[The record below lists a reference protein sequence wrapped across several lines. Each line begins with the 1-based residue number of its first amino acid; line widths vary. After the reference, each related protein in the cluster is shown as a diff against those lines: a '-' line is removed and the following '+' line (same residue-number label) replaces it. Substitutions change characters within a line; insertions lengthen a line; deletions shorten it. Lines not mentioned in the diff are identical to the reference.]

1 MLAPHIKK
9 KVDEL
14 WNRFWAA
21 GLTNPLVAVEQITY
35 LLFLKRLED
44 IDLKRQERGFPS
56 IYAGKESCKWSYI
69 RQEKTNP
76 GHLIEV
82 VFPWLRELDKHFS
95 SASADGTELASLHN
109 RMADAYF
116 QLDPNKGKVLSDA
129 IDAIDQLFARA
140 GEGSAAQDIMGDTFE
155 YLLSEVAT
163 AGKNGQFRT
172 PRHLIRFMVELLDPE
187 PGQRVID
194 PAAGTGGFLFSTQQ
208 YLMKKYSAKERRD
221 GIEIPNYVLEWDGT
235 PHRTDGVEAKYL
247 HKEVFRDGGR
257 LKRSYWDLMHDG
269 ANFGG
274 LDNDRTM
281 ARIGWMNL
289 VLHDVTDPHLLQGDS
304 LSKREG
310 KEQLKQ
316 ALESETYD
324 FVLANPPFTGTV
336 DSGDLEPDSL
346 LFPRIGGGG
355 KKKDA
360 SITNKSELLFLWLM
374 LDLLRVGGRCAVIIP
389 EGVLFGNTDAH
400 VRLRRELLA
409 EHAVEGIISLPS
421 GVFQPYTGVKT
432 SILIFRKETR
442 REDKQS
448 FVSAVTP
455 RTEYVWFYEVEEDG
469 YTKDARRNPRPGQQN
484 DLWDAL
490 EKFKAWITL
499 GREGAKLNEKILL
512 QPSYWPERW
521 RQALLRDT
529 DEKLTPAGVAFAA
542 ETDGAIWDGKVWGIH
557 ELFPELPSDPKE
569 AEETIRLTAAGTL
582 LGVAIQALTL
592 PAQKAWD
599 ATHVARLAGKVT
611 DGELIE
617 AWKNAAKPFEADLK
631 KLARERDSFFEKDGS
646 PALAIWKELMAT
658 ALAEAQADAHVLG
671 ILQSNRPPKLMTSY
685 DIGAKLTE
693 VAREVAKLDGFDVTL
708 RSTAIDQRTELKAAK
723 HWVVPVRAWARNDE
737 WRSEDGQL
745 IGSHDAA
752 GVVRHSYVQAV
763 LADGLYDDKGILK
776 DGLLDPDCIEA
787 REWNMSAGQYKPFDF
802 AQLKG
807 DKSVTELIVAL
818 TATERDIIK
827 GLEKLMA
834 MVEGRE

>member
-44 IDLKRQERGFPS
+44 IDLKRQQRGFPS
-56 IYAGKESCKWSYI
+56 IYAGYESCKWSYI

-76 GHLIEV
+76 SHLIEV
-82 VFPWLRELDKHFS
+82 VFPWLRELDKRFS
-95 SASADGTELASLHN
+95 SASADGTELASLNN

-140 GEGSAAQDIMGDTFE
+140 GEGSAAQDVMGDTFE
-155 YLLSEVAT
+155 YLLSEMAT

-187 PGQRVID
+187 AGQRVID
-194 PAAGTGGFLFSTQQ
+194 PAAGTGGFLFSTRQ
-208 YLMKKYSAKERRD
+208 YLMKKYTAKENR
-221 GIEIPNYVLEWDGT
+221 GGVEVPNYVLEWDGT
-235 PHRTDGVEAKYL
+235 PHRTDGVESKYL
-247 HKEVFRDGGR
+247 HKEVVIDGQR
-257 LKRSYWDLMHDG
+257 VKRSYWDLMHDG
-269 ANFGG
+269 ANFVG

-310 KEQLKQ
+310 KDQLKQ
-316 ALESETYD
+316 LLESETYD

-346 LFPRIGGGG
+346 LFPRVGGGG
-355 KKKDA
+355 KKKDE

-389 EGVLFGNTDAH
+389 EGVLYGNTDAH
-400 VRLRRELLA
+400 VRLRRELLT
-409 EHAVEGIISLPS
+409 EHVVEGVISLPG

-442 REDKQS
+442 REDKQT
-448 FVSAVTP
+448 FTGAIAP
-455 RTEYVWFYEVEEDG
+455 RTEDVWFYEVGKDG
-469 YTKDARRNPRPGQQN
+469 YSDNAKRNPLPGQQN

-490 EKFKAWITL
+490 EKFKSWCVR
-499 GREGAKLNEKILL
+499 GRDGARLNEKTLL

-529 DEKLTPAGVAFAA
+529 AEKLTPAGAAF
-542 ETDGAIWDGKVWGIH
+542 TDLPDTSMWDGQVWGMH
-557 ELFPELPSDPKE
+557 ELFSDLPANPKE
-569 AEETIRLTAAGTL
+569 AEEKIRAATADVL
-582 LGVAIQALTL
+582 LEIAIQAFA
-592 PAQKAWD
+592 PAAHKAWD
-599 ATHVARLAGKVT
+599 ATLSARLAEKVT
-611 DGELIE
+611 DAELLE
-617 AWKNAAKPFEADLK
+617 AWKKAAKPAEAEFK
-631 KLARERDSFFEKDGS
+631 KLAREKEAFFEKEGS
-646 PALAIWKELMAT
+646 PALPIWKDLLQT
-658 ALAEAQADAHVLG
+658 ALAEIQADAYVLSLLRG
-671 ILQSNRPPKLMTSY
+671 NQPPKAMTEH
-685 DIGAKLTE
+685 DIGQKLTE
-693 VAREVAKLDGFDVTL
+693 AAREVAKLDGFDITL
-708 RSTAIDQRTELKAAK
+708 RSVAIDQPTELKATK
-723 HWVVPVRAWARNDE
+723 HWVVPVRDWVRNDE
-737 WRSEDGQL
+737 WQSEDGQL
-745 IGSHDAA
+745 IGSHDAN
-752 GVVRHSYVQAV
+752 GLVRPAYVQAM
-763 LADGLYDDKGILK
+763 LADGLYDEKGMLK
-776 DGLLDPDCIEA
+776 NGLLDPDCIEA
-787 REWNMSAGQYKPFDF
+787 REWNLSAGQYKPFDF
-802 AQLKG
+802 TQLKS
-807 DKSVTELIVAL
+807 DKSVAELIGALKTTEL
-818 TATERDIIK
+818 DIII
-827 GLEKLMA
+827 GLDKLLA

>member
-44 IDLKRQERGFPS
+44 IDLKRQQRGFPS
-56 IYAGKESCKWSYI
+56 IYAGYETCKWSYI

-76 GHLIEV
+76 SHLIDI
-82 VFPWLRELDKHFS
+82 VFPWLRELDKHFT
-95 SASADGTELASLHN
+95 SASADGTELASLNN

-208 YLMKKYSAKERRD
+208 YLMRKYSAPENV
-221 GIEIPNYVLEWDGT
+221 ILEWDGT
-235 PHRTDGVEAKYL
+235 PHRTDGAAATPEQYAAI
-247 HKEVFRDGGR
+247 H
-257 LKRSYWDLMHDG
+257 HG
-269 ANFGG
+269 AHFVG

-289 VLHDVTDPHLLQGDS
+289 VLHDVTDPHLMQGDS

-310 KEQLKQ
+310 KYQLKQ
-316 ALESETYD
+316 LLESEAYGY
-324 FVLANPPFTGTV
+324 VLANPPFTGTV
-336 DSGDLEPDSL
+336 DSGDLDPNVV
-346 LFPRIGGGG
+346 LFPRVGGSG
-355 KKKDA
+355 KKKDE

-400 VRLRRELLA
+400 VRLRRELLT
-409 EHAVEGIISLPS
+409 EHVVEGVISLPG

-442 REDKQS
+442 RDDKQT
-448 FVSAVTP
+448 FTGAVAP

-469 YTKDARRNPRPGQQN
+469 YSLDAKRNPRPGQRN

-490 EKFKAWITL
+490 EKFKAWL
-499 GREGAKLNEKILL
+499 AHGREGAQRNEKTLL
-512 QPSYWPERW
+512 QPSYRAERW
-521 RQALLRDT
+521 RQALLRDAA
-529 DEKLTPAGVAFAA
+529 DKLTPAGAAFA
-542 ETDGAIWDGKVWGIH
+542 TLPDTSMWDGQVWGMH
-557 ELFPELPSDPKE
+557 ELFPDIPCDPKT
-569 AEETIRLTAAGTL
+569 AEILVRNAASRSLYDLVIQYFAPFSQPIWKKRHDAQSTATPISIEKSLAEWDKAIKTPQQEFNRAIRDVQQRFFESEDGPALPLWKEIVKDSLNSALDAHKHYITHAPGTRFPEHHPVENLTAALET
-582 LGVAIQALTL
+582 I
-592 PAQKAWD
+592 
-599 ATHVARLAGKVT
+599 
-611 DGELIE
+611 
-617 AWKNAAKPFEADLK
+617 
-631 KLARERDSFFEKDGS
+631 
-646 PALAIWKELMAT
+646 
-658 ALAEAQADAHVLG
+658 
-671 ILQSNRPPKLMTSY
+671 
-685 DIGAKLTE
+685 
-693 VAREVAKLDGFDVTL
+693 AREVAKLDGFDVTL
-708 RSTAIDQRTELKAAK
+708 RSVAVDQRTELKAAK

-737 WRSEDGQL
+737 WQSGDGQL
-745 IGSHDAA
+745 TGSHDAD
-752 GVVRHSYVQAV
+752 GLVRPAYVQAM
-763 LADGLYDDKGILK
+763 LAAGLYGEKDTLK

-787 REWNMSAGQYKPFDF
+787 RDWNLSAGQYKPFDF
-802 AQLKG
+802 TQLKS
-807 DKSVTELIVAL
+807 DKSVAELIGVL
-818 TATERDIIK
+818 KTTEQDIIK
-827 GLEKLMA
+827 GLDKLLA

>member
-44 IDLKRQERGFPS
+44 IDLKRQQRGFPS
-56 IYAGKESCKWSYI
+56 IYAGYESCKWSYI

-82 VFPWLRELDKHFS
+82 VFPWLRELDKHFTP
-95 SASADGTELASLHN
+95 ASADGTELASLNN

-208 YLMKKYSAKERRD
+208 YLMRKFSAQDNLR
-221 GIEIPNYVLEWDGT
+221 LEWDGT
-235 PHRTDGVEAKYL
+235 PHRTDGAAATPEQYAAI
-247 HKEVFRDGGR
+247 HN
-257 LKRSYWDLMHDG
+257 G
-269 ANFGG
+269 ANFVG

-289 VLHDVTDPHLLQGDS
+289 VLHDVTNPHLLQGDS

-310 KEQLKQ
+310 KEQLQ
-316 ALESETYD
+316 QLLESESYD

-346 LFPRIGGGG
+346 LFPRVGGGG
-355 KKKDA
+355 KKKDN

-400 VRLRRELLA
+400 ARLRRELLT
-409 EHAVEGIISLPS
+409 EHVVEGVISLPG

-442 REDKQS
+442 RDDKQS
-448 FVSAVTP
+448 FTGTAAP
-455 RTEYVWFYEVEEDG
+455 RTEYVWFYEVEKDG
-469 YTKDARRNPRPGQQN
+469 YSDNAKRNPLPGQQN

-490 EKFKAWITL
+490 EKFKAWL
-499 GREGAKLNEKILL
+499 AHGRDGATRNEKTLL
-512 QPSYWPERW
+512 RPSYWPERW
-521 RQALLRDT
+521 RQALMRDT
-529 DEKLTPAGVAFAA
+529 ADKLTPAGEAFSSLPD
-542 ETDGAIWDGKVWGIH
+542 TSMWDGHVWGMH
-557 ELFPELPSDPKE
+557 ELFRDIPSDPKA
-569 AEETIRLTAAGTL
+569 AEIQVRNVASSMLYDLVIQFFAEPTQAVWAKWKDAGTAAK
-582 LGVAIQALTL
+582 QM
-592 PAQKAWD
+592 
-599 ATHVARLAGKVT
+599 
-611 DGELIE
+611 
-617 AWKNAAKPFEADLK
+617 
-631 KLARERDSFFEKDGS
+631 DSDK
-646 PALAIWKELMAT
+646 
-658 ALAEAQADAHVLG
+658 ALAEWKKAIKVAQQEFNRATRDVQRFFEPEDGSALPLWKEMVKDALNAGLSFHERAATQAPTVQFTAREPVADLNSALEA
-671 ILQSNRPPKLMTSY
+671 I
-685 DIGAKLTE
+685 
-693 VAREVAKLDGFDVTL
+693 AREVAKLDGFDVTL
-708 RSTAIDQRTELKAAK
+708 RSLAVDQPSDLKAAK
-723 HWVVPVRAWARNDE
+723 HWVVPVRAWARDDE
-737 WRSEDGQL
+737 WQGDDGEPV
-745 IGSHDAA
+745 GSHDAD
-752 GVVRHSYVQAV
+752 GLVRPAYVRAM
-763 LADGLYDDKGILK
+763 LDAGLYDDKGALK

-787 REWNMSAGQYKPFDF
+787 REWNLSAGQYKPFDF
-802 AQLKG
+802 TQLKS
-807 DKSVTELIVAL
+807 DKSVAELIGAL
-818 TATERDIIK
+818 KTTEQDIIQ
-827 GLEKLMA
+827 GLDKLLA
-834 MVEGRE
+834 MLEGRE

>member
-44 IDLKRQERGFPS
+44 IDLKRQQRGFPS
-56 IYAGKESCKWSYI
+56 IYAGSETCKWSYI

-76 GHLIEV
+76 GHLIDV
-82 VFPWLRELDKHFS
+82 VFPWLRELEKHFTQK
-95 SASADGTELASLHN
+95 SAENTELASLNN

-187 PGQRVID
+187 PGQRIID
-194 PAAGTGGFLFSTQQ
+194 PAAGTGGFLFSAQQ
-208 YLMKKYSAKERRD
+208 YLMRKCSAQE
-221 GIEIPNYVLEWDGT
+221 NLVLEWDGT
-235 PHRTDGVEAKYL
+235 PHRTDGVAATPEQYAAI
-247 HKEVFRDGGR
+247 H
-257 LKRSYWDLMHDG
+257 SG
-269 ANFGG
+269 ANFVG

-289 VLHDVTDPHLLQGDS
+289 VLHDLTDPHLLQGDS

-310 KEQLKQ
+310 KPQLKQ
-316 ALESETYD
+316 TLASETYD

-346 LFPRIGGGG
+346 LFPRVGGSGR
-355 KKKDA
+355 KKDD

-400 VRLRRELLA
+400 VRLRRELLT
-409 EHAVEGIISLPS
+409 EHVVEGVISLPR
-421 GVFQPYTGVKT
+421 GMFQPYTDVKT
-432 SILIFRKETR
+432 SILIFRKEIR
-442 REDKQS
+442 RDDKQTFTGS
-448 FVSAVTP
+448 VAP
-455 RTEYVWFYEVEEDG
+455 RTEYVWFYEVEKDG
-469 YTKDARRNPRPGQQN
+469 YSDNAKRNPLPGQQN

-490 EKFKAWITL
+490 EKFKLWL
-499 GREGAKLNEKILL
+499 QHGRDGAQRYEKTLL
-512 QPSYWPERW
+512 QPRYWSERW

-529 DEKLTPAGVAFAA
+529 GDKLIPAGQAFSSL
-542 ETDGAIWDGKVWGIH
+542 TDTSMWDGQIWSIH
-557 ELFPELPSDPKE
+557 ELFPGLPADPKE
-569 AEETIRLTAAGTL
+569 AESKVRHDVGTTLRDLVIHYFAAAAKSVLDQWHADQAMSQEQL
-582 LGVAIQALTL
+582 LSQW
-592 PAQKAWD
+592 QKAIKIPLQEFNRAAKDVHCFFEPED
-599 ATHVARLAGKVT
+599 APALVIWKDLTRSALADGLNYHKNAVMNPKTVPFANYAPPPDIVAR
-611 DGELIE
+611 IE
-617 AWKNAAKPFEADLK
+617 
-631 KLARERDSFFEKDGS
+631 
-646 PALAIWKELMAT
+646 
-658 ALAEAQADAHVLG
+658 VC
-671 ILQSNRPPKLMTSY
+671 
-685 DIGAKLTE
+685 
-693 VAREVAKLDGFDVTL
+693 AREVAKLDGFDVTL
-708 RSTAIDQRTELKAAK
+708 RSLTIDQSDELKAAK
-723 HWVVPVRAWARNDE
+723 HWVVPVRSWARNDE
-737 WRSEDGQL
+737 WQSDDGKL
-745 IGSHDAA
+745 IGSHDAD
-752 GVVRHSYVQAV
+752 GLVHSAYIEAM
-763 LADGLYDDKGILK
+763 LADGLYDEKGALK
-776 DGLLDPDCIEA
+776 DDLLDPDCIEA
-787 REWNMSAGQYKPFDF
+787 RDWNLSAGQYKPFNF
-802 AQLKG
+802 TQLKS
-807 DKSVTELIVAL
+807 DKSVIELIGEL
-818 TATERDIIK
+818 KATEQQIIN
-827 GLEKLMA
+827 GLDKLLA

>member
-21 GLTNPLVAVEQITY
+21 GITNPLVAVEQITY
-35 LLFLKRLED
+35 LIFLRRLQA
-44 IDLKRQERGFPS
+44 IDANRANAAQTAGKPYVS
-56 IYAGKESCKWSYI
+56 IYEKRDSDPAEWQPDRCKWSYI
-69 RQEKTNP
+69 REEKTDVKN
-76 GHLIEV
+76 LIDN
-82 VFPWLRELDKHFS
+82 VFPWLRSIESRLNGETGSDELS
-95 SASADGTELASLHN
+95 SLHN

-187 PGQRVID
+187 PGQRIID

-208 YLMKKYSAKERRD
+208 YLMRKFSAQGNLK
-221 GIEIPNYVLEWDGT
+221 LEWDGT
-235 PHRTDGVEAKYL
+235 PHRTDGAAATPEQYAAI
-247 HKEVFRDGGR
+247 HN
-257 LKRSYWDLMHDG
+257 G
-269 ANFGG
+269 ANFVG

-310 KEQLKQ
+310 KEQLKEL
-316 ALESETYD
+316 LESESYD

-346 LFPRIGGGG
+346 LFPRVGGGG
-355 KKKDA
+355 RKKDD

-374 LDLLRVGGRCAVIIP
+374 LDLLRVGGRCAVIVP

-400 VRLRRELLA
+400 VRLRRELLS
-409 EHAVEGIISLPS
+409 EHVVEGVISLPG

-442 REDKQS
+442 RDDKQT
-448 FVSAVTP
+448 FTRAVAP
-455 RTEYVWFYEVEEDG
+455 RTEYVWFYEVEKDG
-469 YTKDARRNPRPGQQN
+469 YSDNAKRNPLPGQQN

-490 EKFKAWITL
+490 EKFKTWL
-499 GREGAKLNEKILL
+499 VHGHDGAQLNEKTLL

-529 DEKLTPAGVAFAA
+529 ADKLTPAGEAFAA
-542 ETDGAIWDGKVWGIH
+542 LPDTSMWDGQVWGMH
-557 ELFPELPSDPKE
+557 ELFSDLPTNPKE
-569 AEETIRLTAAGTL
+569 AEEKTRAATAGAL
-582 LGVAIQALTL
+582 LEVAIQAFT
-592 PAQKAWD
+592 PAAQKAWD
-599 ATHVARLAGKVT
+599 TTLSARLAGKIT
-611 DGELIE
+611 DAELLE
-617 AWKNAAKPFEADLK
+617 AWKKAAKPVETEFK
-631 KLARERDSFFEKDGS
+631 KLAREREVFFEREHS
-646 PALAIWKELMAT
+646 PALPLWKDMLKT
-658 ALAEAQADAHVLG
+658 ALAEAQADAYVLG
-671 ILQSNRPPKLMTSY
+671 ILRANQPPKAMTAH
-685 DIGAKLTE
+685 DIGQILTE
-693 VAREVAKLDGFDVTL
+693 VARAIAKLDGFDVIL
-708 RSTAIDQRTELKAAK
+708 RSLAVDQPADLKAAK

-737 WRSEDGQL
+737 WQDDDGEL
-745 IGSHDAA
+745 VGSHDAD
-752 GVVRHSYVQAV
+752 GLVRPAYVQAM
-763 LADGLYDDKGILK
+763 LDAGPYDDKGAFK

-787 REWNMSAGQYKPFDF
+787 REWNLSAGQYKPFDF
-802 AQLKG
+802 TQLKS
-807 DKSVTELIVAL
+807 DESVVELIGAL
-818 TATERDIIK
+818 KTAEQDIIQ
-827 GLEKLMA
+827 GLDKLLA